1 MSTITVKDVTTIFY
15 KDWGNGPVDFTAGW
29 SFGERQGWEL
39 ACPSAVQSLKLI
51 MGVYGQL

>member
-1 MSTITVKDVTTIFY
+1 MSTITVKDGTTIFY